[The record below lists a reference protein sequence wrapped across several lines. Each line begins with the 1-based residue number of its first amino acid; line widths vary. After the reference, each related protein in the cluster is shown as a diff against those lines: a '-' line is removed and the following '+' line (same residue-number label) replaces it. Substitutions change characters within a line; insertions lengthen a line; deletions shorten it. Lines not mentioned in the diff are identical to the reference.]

1 MNEEQGKP
9 SKNIADPS
17 EYYWDDS
24 NRCVTHIASGW
35 VLGWQVRTGQDPRDP
50 DITVTLRSGPDEDW
64 QIELRKWHLRDPVVA
79 EMLGVPFNLRD
90 GTMDF
95 TRKHGAFA
103 EFTFADRH
111 LDIVKRIE
119 NSEVLFERLAEM
131 CLVQTTGKKTFTG
144 GGLEFEWTTIL
155 KSRDWKLS
163 ISKTTK
169 R

>member
-35 VLGWQVRTGQDPRDP
+35 VLGWQVNTGPHPRDP

-64 QIELRKWHLRDPVVA
+64 QIELRKWHLRGAVVA
-79 EMLGVPFNLRD
+79 EMLGVPYSRKG

-95 TRKHGAFA
+95 TRKYGSFY

-131 CLVQTTGKKTFTG
+131 CLVQTTDEGALTG
-144 GGLEFEWTTIL
+144 ERLEFECTTIL